1 MNIDLK
7 NIMIEA
13 KIDMPLRMFKPSDI
27 IPRYL
32 INALYY
38 EDLDLDKKTNIG
50 SASAILLDPYFCE
63 DISLSAACDSYSRE
77 LADLVTDI
85 YNKEESF
92 FRPPLNSLIS
102 STVLFLEYLIVEPK
116 YQNKQIGTTIVEWI
130 IKYICRDLGAIV
142 LNPKPMERICFEG
155 GLNKILYSDKSTNN
169 IEKIKGFYSKKG
181 FEDLLGTDYM
191 YRVAEWHGE
200 TDIFYDGSI

>member
-1 MNIDLK
+1 MEIDLK

-13 KIDMPLRMFKPSDI
+13 KMDMPLRMLKPSDI
-27 IPRYL
+27 IPKYL

-38 EDLDLDKKTNIG
+38 EELDLDKRVNIG

-85 YNKEESF
+85 YNKEENF

-102 STVLFLEYLIVEPK
+102 STVLYLEYLVVEPE
-116 YQNKQIGTTIVEWI
+116 YQNRHIGTTIIEWI

-142 LNPKPMERICFEG
+142 LNPKPMERICFADG
-155 GLNKILYSDKSTNN
+155 MNKIFYSDKTANN
-169 IEKIKGFYSKKG
+169 IEKIKGFYKKKG
-181 FEDLLGTDYM
+181 FADLLGTDYM

-200 TDIFYDGSI
+200 TAIFF